1 MQKVTAIVGRNGSG
15 KTLYIDQLRKQLAS
29 DRVRYIAFTDSYG
42 VNVDGQYY
50 LQLRWNQH
58 DIDHETPTVGEL
70 LEKAYKLAG
79 EDTEERRKLQAHLY
93 KLFHMEEFLDKYII
107 ILSSGELR
115 KFQLT
120 KTLFANPKLLIM
132 DNPFIGLDAET
143 RDQLKELLSVL
154 TTVFLTALNVPYSAL
169 MCNMTQDNYEHS
181 LLGIFSMFGVVLG
194 HLIIN
199 STVDKITSAAATP
212 AQGWRNAGLVYAII
226 SIVLVLI
233 CFFGTKERWAETTS
247 KESAEEKK
255 LSLVDKGKLLL
266 KNKYWVK
273 MFVFAFLGL
282 LTNAVISNSG
292 LYFCKAVWGNTA
304 NYSVLSNALTLCQ
317 MISMLLVFILIK
329 KLGKVKVALIG
340 TIGTVAACVLQAI
353 VPHSLGVGIVCMAA
367 KGLFFA
373 FPSGC
378 MFGLVADT
386 IDYGEWQSG
395 VKLPGVGMSVM
406 AFGEKVAKG
415 LGSVLI
421 GFIVGSTSTAAA
433 EVEQATVSV
442 AQANLCFNILPAVL
456 LGITIFVLFSY
467 DYDKIAPQINEELKA
482 RRQSAE

>member
-1 MQKVTAIVGRNGSG
+1 
-15 KTLYIDQLRKQLAS
+15 
-29 DRVRYIAFTDSYG
+29 
-42 VNVDGQYY
+42 
-50 LQLRWNQH
+50 
-58 DIDHETPTVGEL
+58 
-70 LEKAYKLAG
+70 
-79 EDTEERRKLQAHLY
+79 
-93 KLFHMEEFLDKYII
+93 
-107 ILSSGELR
+107 
-115 KFQLT
+115 
-120 KTLFANPKLLIM
+120 
-132 DNPFIGLDAET
+132 
-143 RDQLKELLSVL
+143 
-154 TTVFLTALNVPYSAL
+154 
-169 MCNMTQDNYEHS
+169 
-181 LLGIFSMFGVVLG
+181 
-194 HLIIN
+194 
-199 STVDKITSAAATP
+199 
-212 AQGWRNAGLVYAII
+212 
-226 SIVLVLI
+226 
-233 CFFGTKERWAETTS
+233 
-247 KESAEEKK
+247 
-255 LSLVDKGKLLL
+255 
-266 KNKYWVK
+266 
-273 MFVFAFLGL
+273 
-282 LTNAVISNSG
+282 
-292 LYFCKAVWGNTA
+292 
-304 NYSVLSNALTLCQ
+304 

-482 RRQSAE
+482 RRQIAE

>member
-1 MQKVTAIVGRNGSG
+1 M
-15 KTLYIDQLRKQLAS
+15 
-29 DRVRYIAFTDSYG
+29 
-42 VNVDGQYY
+42 
-50 LQLRWNQH
+50 
-58 DIDHETPTVGEL
+58 
-70 LEKAYKLAG
+70 KL
-79 EDTEERRKLQAHLY
+79 
-93 KLFHMEEFLDKYII
+93 
-107 ILSSGELR
+107 
-115 KFQLT
+115 LT
-120 KTLFANPKLLIM
+120 KSSAPDAKLGVLERVSYMFGHTGIGIGTAASALLLFYYTEVVGLSGTIVATIMLITRVLDGVSDLLMGSIV
-132 DNPFIGLDAET
+132 DNTKSKYGKARAWLLRMFLPFA
-143 RDQLKELLSVL
+143 LSIFLVFAVPQSFSDFGKYVFVFVTYNLL

-255 LSLVDKGKLLL
+255 LSLVDKVKLLL

-292 LYFCKAVWGNTA
+292 LYFCKAVWGDTA

-340 TIGTVAACVLQAI
+340 TIGTVAACVLQAL

-482 RRQSAE
+482 RRQNAE

>member
-1 MQKVTAIVGRNGSG
+1 MDSTAVLSAIL
-15 KTLYIDQLRKQLAS
+15 TL
-29 DRVRYIAFTDSYG
+29 
-42 VNVDGQYY
+42 
-50 LQLRWNQH
+50 
-58 DIDHETPTVGEL
+58 
-70 LEKAYKLAG
+70 LAG
-79 EDTEERRKLQAHLY
+79 
-93 KLFHMEEFLDKYII
+93 
-107 ILSSGELR
+107 
-115 KFQLT
+115 
-120 KTLFANPKLLIM
+120 
-132 DNPFIGLDAET
+132 IGI
-143 RDQLKELLSVL
+143 
-154 TTVFLTALNVPYSAL
+154 FLTACTMMSSNIEAVSSSKLKNLFSRA
-169 MCNMTQDNYEHS
+169 S
-181 LLGIFSMFGVVLG
+181 KSKLLGVM
-194 HLIIN
+194 
-199 STVDKITSAAATP
+199 
-212 AQGWRNAGLVYAII
+212 
-226 SIVLVLI
+226 
-233 CFFGTKERWAETTS
+233 
-247 KESAEEKK
+247 
-255 LSLVDKGKLLL
+255 
-266 KNKYWVK
+266 
-273 MFVFAFLGL
+273 
-282 LTNAVISNSG
+282 
-292 LYFCKAVWGNTA
+292 
-304 NYSVLSNALTLCQ
+304 
-317 MISMLLVFILIK
+317 
-329 KLGKVKVALIG
+329 IG

-482 RRQSAE
+482 RRQNAE